1 MMKVADLARSNNL
14 QIGRGGSALTQNV
27 VKRVGKLKYVAVR
40 HVAGCRDNLVF
51 HLIER
56 GGVIGGRSGRKSL
69 THLEF
74 SSKRTSRR

>member
-1 MMKVADLARSNNL
+1 MMKGADLARSNNL

-51 HLIER
+51 HLIE
-56 GGVIGGRSGRKSL
+56 
-69 THLEF
+69 
-74 SSKRTSRR
+74 